1 MTTAFLT
8 PAFRNRN
15 VPLTPGLVMVGRPE
29 RLYQATLE
37 VLSDIQADKLTAE
50 DVLAEVTRQ
59 LLLLREEQLLRT
71 EGILNQ
77 LRTSEGVTLSAETI
91 VTLIE
96 QHLKCPNSSR
106 LPVLVVAAAYKA
118 AEEHLKEHVLPLTPH
133 NAADRR
139 TGALG
144 DLQICLLGDSRI
156 TTVYEMKT
164 RRVTPSDLEIA
175 LQKVA
180 SLGHRID
187 KYIFIT
193 TEEITPQV
201 HQYAISLYK
210 RTGGIEFAI
219 LDCISFIRHFLHLF
233 HHLRNNFLD
242 IYQQLLLEEPESSVR
257 QELKEAFLALRLAAV
272 SSNGIGG
279 DEGN

>member
-37 VLSDIQADKLTAE
+37 VLSDIEAGKLRAQ

-59 LLLLREEQLLRT
+59 LLLLREEQLLQT
-71 EGILNQ
+71 EGLLNQ
-77 LRTSEGVTLSAETI
+77 LRAREEVTLSAEAI

-96 QHLKCPNSSR
+96 RHLKCPNSSR

-118 AEEHLKEHVLPLTPH
+118 AEKYLKGHVLPLTSH
-133 NAADRR
+133 NAADMR

-144 DLQICLLGDSRI
+144 DLQICLLNDNKI
-156 TTVYEMKT
+156 ITVYEMKT
-164 RRVTPSDLEIA
+164 RCVTLSDLEIA

-193 TEEITPQV
+193 TEEASSQV
-201 HQYAISLYK
+201 HQYAASLYQ
-210 RTGGIEFAI
+210 RTGGTEFVI
-219 LDCISFIRHFLHLF
+219 LDCITFLRYFLHLF
-233 HHLRNNFLD
+233 HHIREDFLD

-272 SSNGIGG
+272 GSSGISAEG
-279 DEGN
+279 D